1 MPNLDL
7 PTIIAYAGGMA
18 CVVGLI
24 LAVLGRS
31 FPADIQGWDYW
42 AGGAVVAGGLGML
55 TRGWLRSVAPE
66 DVAIAAQNICL
77 IMTGGL
83 FLMGTCRLFEW
94 RLPRHFLLVL
104 FGVAAAASCIF
115 FGYESA
121 PIHRRIFARS
131 LLAALYTYHAWVV
144 IRQPRTFATRIT
156 AGTLVALVALLLL
169 RAVSGYLFPES
180 DGIHS
185 IAWMQQVYAVG
196 FSSTDVLI
204 PMCAI
209 LMTSEKLRGALEH
222 ETMHDSLTGLP
233 NRRAVLAEL
242 DRLFALAKRTQM
254 FVLVAFIDLDGF
266 KKINDTYGHEVGDQF
281 LAEVGRRIST
291 GLRSGDMLGRMSGD
305 EFVVLGLIHPTQ
317 PSCDAAM
324 DAIRDRLMPRLMG
337 NFAFAGGSFDYAGAS
352 FGLVAVDPAAS
363 SPEATLRTADQRM
376 YAEKRAK
383 RTLKV
388 A

>member
-18 CVVGLI
+18 CIVGLI

-31 FPADIQGWDYW
+31 FPASIQGWGYW
-42 AGGAVVAGGLGML
+42 AGGALVGGGLGML
-55 TRGWLRSVAPE
+55 TRGWLRSMAPE

-77 IMTGGL
+77 IMTAGL
-83 FLMGTCRLFEW
+83 FLVGTCRLFEW
-94 RLPRHFLLVL
+94 PLPRHFLLVL
-104 FGVAAAASCIF
+104 FGAAVLASCIF

-121 PIHRRIFARS
+121 AIHRRIFARS
-131 LLAALYTYHAWVV
+131 LLATLYAYHAWVV
-144 IRQPRTFATRIT
+144 IRQPRTLATRVT
-156 AGTLVALVALLLL
+156 VSTLVALVALLLL

-185 IAWMQQVYAVG
+185 VAWLQQAYAVG

-209 LMTSEKLRGALEH
+209 LMMSEKLRGALEH

-233 NRRAVLAEL
+233 NRRAVLTEL
-242 DRLFALAKRTQM
+242 DRLFTLAKRTKM
-254 FVLVAFIDLDGF
+254 FVLVVFIDLDGF

-281 LAEVGRRIST
+281 LAEAGRRIST

-305 EFVVLGLIHPTQ
+305 EFVVLGLMHPTE
-317 PSCDAAM
+317 PSCDTAM
-324 DAIRDRLMPRLMG
+324 DAIRDRLTPQLIG
-337 NFAFAGGSFDYAGAS
+337 NFAFAGSSFDYAGAS
-352 FGLVAVDPAAS
+352 FGLVAADPAAS
-363 SPEATLRTADQRM
+363 SPEATLRAADERM
-376 YAEKRAK
+376 YAEKRTK
-383 RTLKV
+383 RMLEV